1 MEKGAMEEE
10 AVGSRG
16 LAKGVEVEG
25 GLGEMVAG
33 LAAVGHA
40 DQ

>member
-10 AVGSRG
+10 AVGSRV

-25 GLGEMVAG
+25 ELGLEA
-33 LAAVGHA
+33 LE
-40 DQ
+40 QE